1 MFTNRL
7 DQEER
12 EKFLELI
19 FKLASCDGGRN
30 EEELELIREYQ
41 EELSVSEIPDTD
53 SISALAGYFGA
64 KDRRIR
70 KIVLFEV
77 CQIILSDNNVGE
89 NEQKAFDY
97 IKKTLALDAH
107 VTEDIVS
114 VANDLKII
122 RDRISDII
130 FV

>member
-1 MFTNRL
+1 MYTNRL

-19 FKLASCDGGRN
+19 YKLASSDGAID
-30 EEELELIREYQ
+30 EEELELIQEYQ
-41 EELSVSEIPDTD
+41 RELSVEDIPDTD
-53 SISALAGYFGA
+53 SLSGLACYFGE
-64 KDRRIR
+64 KDLKVR
-70 KIVLFEV
+70 KTVLFEV
-77 CQIILSDNNVGE
+77 CQIILSDHNVGE

-97 IKKTLALDAH
+97 IKKVLALDPQ

-122 RDRISDII
+122 RDRIYDLISI
-130 FV
+130 